1 MGIRVYNTLS
11 GAKEEFIPRDLNK
24 VAMYVCGPTVYNYIH
39 VGNARCYLTFD
50 MVRRYL
56 KYRGYEVLYAQ
67 NFTDVDDKII
77 NAANAEGIAPAKLAE
92 KYVEAFEEDM
102 ARLDVE
108 PPDITPK
115 ATEHVGEMIEMIG
128 SLIAKG
134 IAYEVENNVYYAVDK
149 FPGYG
154 KLSHRSLD
162 DMQTGARVDVDE
174 RKRNPMDFALW
185 KAAKPGEPSWD
196 SPWGQGRPGWHI
208 ECSAMSQKYLGFS
221 FDIHGGGLDLIFP
234 HHENEIAQAE
244 GAAGR
249 EPFVRYWMHNGFV
262 TMSGEKMAKSV
273 GNIIRVRDVLDDVDP
288 QAVRMLFLGTHYRG
302 PIDFNAKKLEEAAVA
317 YDRLNNV
324 VGNIDRTID
333 DYKEPVKTIMGSGK
347 EAALHEAARRIEEE
361 FVTAMDDD
369 FNAPDALGTL
379 FTLAREVNSY
389 LKDRTQFSL
398 DEMDALDAAKDKL
411 IELGGALGLTFPG
424 FVLDMSGEAK
434 LAGELGTKVMRKEEI
449 EEQIRLRDQA
459 RADKGWAEADR
470 IRDELAAKGIIIED
484 TTSGTKYRVL
494 KGN

>member
-1 MGIRVYNTLS
+1 MAIKVHNTLS
-11 GAKEEFIPRDLNK
+11 GKKEEFIPRDYGK

-56 KYRGYEVLYAQ
+56 KYRGYDVLYAQ

-77 NAANAEGIAPAKLAE
+77 NAAKAEGVPPAELAE
-92 KYVEAFEEDM
+92 KYVKAFEEDM

-115 ATEHVGEMIEMIG
+115 ATEHIQEMIEMVG
-128 SLIAKG
+128 SL
-134 IAYEVENNVYYAVDK
+134 VDK
-149 FPGYG
+149 GLAYTKDGDVYFAVEKFAGYG
-154 KLSHRSLD
+154 KLSHRTLE
-162 DMQTGARVDVDE
+162 DMQAGARVEVDE
-174 RKRNPMDFALW
+174 RKQNPMDFALW

-196 SPWGQGRPGWHI
+196 SPWGEGRPGWHI

-244 GAAGR
+244 GATGR
-249 EPFVRYWMHNGFV
+249 EPFVRYWLHNGFV

-273 GNIIRVRDVLDDVDP
+273 GNIIRVRDAFDEVDP

-302 PIDFNAKKLEEAAVA
+302 PIDFNDKKMKEAAVA

-324 VGNIDRTID
+324 IGNIDRLIN
-333 DYKEPVKTIMGSGK
+333 DYREPVKVLTGSGK
-347 EAALHEAARRIEEE
+347 EEVLREAARRAEGD

-369 FNAPDALGTL
+369 FNAPDALGAL
-379 FTLAREVNSY
+379 FNFTREINSY
-389 LKDRTQFSL
+389 IKDRTQFSL
-398 DEMDALDAAKDKL
+398 DEMDVLDDAKRKL
-411 IELGGALGLTFPG
+411 IELAGALGLTLKG
-424 FVLDMSGEAK
+424 FSVASD
-434 LAGELGTKVMRKEEI
+434 KEVQALI
-449 EEQIRLRDQA
+449 DSRNKA
-459 RADKGWAEADR
+459 RAEKNWAEADR
-470 IRDELAAKGIIIED
+470 IRDDLAAKGIAIED
-484 TTSGTKYRVL
+484 TATGTKFRVI
-494 KGN
+494 KGGE

>member
-1 MGIRVYNTLS
+1 VGIKVHNTLS
-11 GAKEEFIPRDLNK
+11 GTKEEFISRDSGK

-67 NFTDVDDKII
+67 NYTDVDDKII
-77 NAANAEGIAPAKLAE
+77 NAAKTEGISPAELAE
-92 KYVEAFEEDM
+92 KYVKAFEEDM

-115 ATEHVGEMIEMIG
+115 ATEHIGEMIDMIG
-128 SLIAKG
+128 SLIAKD
-134 IAYEVENNVYYAVDK
+134 IAYEVDGDVYYAVDK

-162 DMQTGARVDVDE
+162 DMQSGARVEVDE
-174 RKRNPMDFALW
+174 RKQNPMDFALW

-244 GAAGR
+244 GATGR
-249 EPFVRYWMHNGFV
+249 EPFVRYWLHNGFV

-273 GNIIRVRDVLDDVDP
+273 GNIIRVRDVFDEVDP
-288 QAVRMLFLGTHYRG
+288 QAVRLLFLGTHYRG
-302 PIDFNAKKLEEAAVA
+302 PIDFNAERLKEASVA
-317 YDRLNNV
+317 FDRLNNV
-324 VGNIDRTID
+324 VGNIDRTVD
-333 DYKEPVKTIMGSGK
+333 DYKEPVKVMVGSGK
-347 EAALHEAARRIEEE
+347 EAALLDAIRRTEED

-398 DEMDALDAAKDKL
+398 DEMDALDAAKAKL
-411 IELGGALGLTFPG
+411 IELGGALGLTFKG
-424 FVLDMSGEAK
+424 FEEFSDTEI
-434 LAGELGTKVMRKEEI
+434 TK
-449 EEQIRLRDQA
+449 QIDLRNQA
-459 RADKGWAEADR
+459 RAAKDWAEADR
-470 IRDELAAKGIIIED
+470 IRDDLAAKGIVIED
-484 TTSGTKYRVL
+484 TAAGTKYRVV
-494 KGN
+494 KGDKIDG